1 MKILVVNQS
10 APELLLIAGHLR
22 ELGHDVRTAANRK
35 EGVAALGQGLPHFV
49 VLDLAHPDS
58 GALELARLLRGLD
71 TPHYVYILMLT
82 GDVPEERLL
91 PGYEAGGD
99 NHARKPVTREMLA
112 ARLRAAERIA
122 AFAAGTKRPAAEP
135 ARSTAPSVVVKP
147 PAAAPAPPAN
157 GHASRAV
164 AAAAAP
170 AKVAGKP
177 DSDSAAV
184 DQVAATNSWRS
195 APASLSAVTGE
206 FFPVP
211 ISLAD
216 GLSSGAAPTVST
228 TISLAN
234 PQQQLELRVM
244 LATGEA
250 SARTLCGHLFGE
262 DNLELAADML
272 SELANTLM
280 GSLKSSFGK
289 DSVAF
294 TGGIP
299 KPGEMEKFDRWYG
312 RCEHQQQFVL
322 KTDDAEVL
330 VRLGLRSKMNIVVP
344 VSKLREDMVIA
355 KDILHVNG
363 SLILPGGTRLSAT
376 TAERVRKMVPNASVE
391 LMDPDDVLDYL
402 ADRPS
407 A

>member
-10 APELLLIAGHLR
+10 APELLLIAGCLR

-35 EGVAALGQGLPHFV
+35 EGIALLGHGLPQV
-49 VLDLAHPDS
+49 VVVDLTHPDS
-58 GALELARLLRGLD
+58 GALEMARLLRGLE
-71 TPHYVYILMLT
+71 TPHYIYILMLT

-91 PGYEAGGD
+91 PGYEAGVD
-99 NHARKPVTREMLA
+99 NHARKPVTREILA

-122 AFAAGTKRPAAEP
+122 AAAPTARRPAAEP
-135 ARSTAPSVVVKP
+135 ARPAAPAVVVKP
-147 PAAAPAPPAN
+147 PAAQASAGN
-157 GHASRAV
+157 GHSRV
-164 AAAAAP
+164 AAQAKPAARPDAQAAP
-170 AKVAGKP
+170 
-177 DSDSAAV
+177 V
-184 DQVAATNSWRS
+184 DQVAAASSWRG
-195 APASLSAVTGE
+195 APATLTAVTGE

-211 ISLAD
+211 VSQGDALAPD
-216 GLSSGAAPTVST
+216 TAPTVST

-280 GSLKSSFGK
+280 GSLKSSFAK
-289 DSVAF
+289 DNVAF

-299 KPGEMEKFDRWYG
+299 KPGEADKFERWYG

-330 VRLGLRSKMNIVVP
+330 VRLGLRSKMNIIVP

-391 LMDPDDVLDYL
+391 LMDPDDVFDYL